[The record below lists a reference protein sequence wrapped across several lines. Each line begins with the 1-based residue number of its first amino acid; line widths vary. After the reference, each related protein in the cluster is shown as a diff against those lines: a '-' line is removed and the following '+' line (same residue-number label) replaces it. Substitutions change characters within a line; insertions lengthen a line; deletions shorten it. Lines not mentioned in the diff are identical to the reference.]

1 MFVPFESLKPRNLK
15 PFLEL
20 RTFWSCQNF
29 TSSNPLCVCLPID
42 RFVTKWMHG
51 QTTAD
56 LGGSRQG
63 INPLARESTIF
74 YTRVRRL
81 NQCKPKNYLLNIFF
95 IIPRDLK

>member
-56 LGGSRQG
+56 LGGSRDQQLQAGYQPISQG
-63 INPLARESTIF
+63 EHNILYTSTE
-74 YTRVRRL
+74 TEPV
-81 NQCKPKNYLLNIFF
+81 
-95 IIPRDLK
+95 